1 MGNRIINPGE
11 IKAQTSTMITSLQE
25 NNDTLL
31 EIKRVIEDFT
41 FEQEL
46 AGDAWEKGK
55 QYMQEVVVCL
65 TVDRIL
71 ATIYCTWHT
80 TTYAIHRMWVQFQNG
95 LYLYQRLSRLL
106 PCRKG
111 IFQ

>member
-41 FEQEL
+41 FEPEL
-46 AGDAWEKGK
+46 AGDA
-55 QYMQEVVVCL
+55 
-65 TVDRIL
+65 
-71 ATIYCTWHT
+71 
-80 TTYAIHRMWVQFQNG
+80 
-95 LYLYQRLSRLL
+95 
-106 PCRKG
+106 
-111 IFQ
+111 